1 MQVTPAVWPG
11 VVRDLY
17 FGYVAG
23 SMTENTAKLI
33 LASQSP
39 RRLELLKQITEQF
52 EVVPSSVEEKLDY
65 GLRPEEN
72 ARQLARAKA
81 ENVAKNYPDC
91 WVIGADTIV
100 ALHQE
105 ILGKPED
112 VPDAQRILR
121 RLSGKEHR
129 VMTGICVVSPRK
141 TLDKAVTSSVRF
153 KSLTDE
159 EISNYIQT
167 GEPMDK
173 AGAYAIQ
180 GKGSFMIQEFSGSK
194 SNIIGLPLDE
204 LKVLLKKTGFL
215 QDHVSE

>member
-1 MQVTPAVWPG
+1 
-11 VVRDLY
+11 
-17 FGYVAG
+17 
-23 SMTENTAKLI
+23 MTENTAKLI

-39 RRLELLKQITEQF
+39 RRLELLRQITDQF

-72 ARQLARAKA
+72 VRLLARAKA
-81 ENVAKNYPDC
+81 ESVAKKYPHC
-91 WVIGADTIV
+91 WVIGADTLV

-105 ILGKPED
+105 ILGKPVD
-112 VPDAQRILR
+112 VSDAERILR

-129 VMTGICVVSPRK
+129 VMTGICVVSPGK
-141 TLDKAVTSSVRF
+141 TLDKAVTSKVRF
-153 KSLTDE
+153 KSLSQE

-180 GKGSFMIQEFSGSK
+180 GKGSFMVRDYSGSH
-194 SNIIGLPLDE
+194 SNIIGLPIDE
-204 LKVLLKKTGFL
+204 LKILLKKTGF
-215 QDHVSE
+215 QIIPEKK